1 MKELKSFNVCSHSTL
16 IDERLNNYL
25 SSYSNNSFNF
35 FNQNELIDIINTKE
49 IHIVITKY
57 NYELLKKI
65 RILNKQIH
73 IIAYL
78 DDLNHTHFLESLEL
92 SQIKFIQNIDCLNT
106 FIDSLKECIKNFDS
120 NNSNILALKNGF
132 IYDEYNKNLFKDN
145 KMIVLTKKGKL
156 FLDFLIKNKTKAL
169 SYEEINSEIWNN
181 LMTQDALRSLIKEI
195 RKKTYKEIIK
205 NVSGIGYRID
215 L

>member
-92 SQIKFIQNIDCLNT
+92 SQIKFIQNVDCLNT
-106 FIDSLKECIKNFDS
+106 FIDSLKECIKNLDS
-120 NNSNILALKNGF
+120 NNSNILPLKNGF

>member
-1 MKELKSFNVCSHSTL
+1 MKRLKNFNVCYYSNL
-16 IDERLNNYL
+16 IDERLDNFL
-25 SSYSNNSFNF
+25 SSHLNNSFNYL
-35 FNQNELIDIINTKE
+35 NQDELIDIINTKE

-78 DDLNHTHFLESLEL
+78 DELNQTHLIESLEL
-92 SQIKFIQNIDCLNT
+92 SQIKFIQNLDCLNT
-106 FIDSLKECIKNFDS
+106 FIDSLKECIKNLDS
-120 NNSNILALKNGF
+120 KNSNIVNLKNDF

-145 KMIVLTKKGKL
+145 QIITLTKKGKL
-156 FLDFLIKNKTKAL
+156 FLDFLIKNRTRAL
-169 SYEEINSEIWNN
+169 SYEEINTEVWNGF
-181 LMTQDALRSLIKEI
+181 MTQDALRSLIKEI

-215 L
+215 S

>member
-16 IDERLNNYL
+16 IKERLNNYL

-92 SQIKFIQNIDCLNT
+92 SQIKFIQNVDCLNT
-106 FIDSLKECIKNFDS
+106 FIDSLKECIKNLDS
-120 NNSNILALKNGF
+120 NNSNILPLKNGF

-156 FLDFLIKNKTKAL
+156 FLDFLIKNRTKAL

>member
-1 MKELKSFNVCSHSTL
+1 MKRLKNFNVCYYSNL
-16 IDERLNNYL
+16 IDERLDNFL
-25 SSYSNNSFNF
+25 SSHLNNSFNYL
-35 FNQNELIDIINTKE
+35 NQDELIDIINTKD

-78 DDLNHTHFLESLEL
+78 DELNQTHLIESLEL
-92 SQIKFIQNIDCLNT
+92 SQIKFIQNLDCLNT
-106 FIDSLKECIKNFDS
+106 FIDSLKECIKNLDS
-120 NNSNILALKNGF
+120 KNSNIVNLKNDF

-145 KMIVLTKKGKL
+145 QIITLTKKGKL
-156 FLDFLIKNKTKAL
+156 FLDFLIKNRTRAL
-169 SYEEINSEIWNN
+169 SYEEINTEVWDGF
-181 LMTQDALRSLIKEI
+181 MTQDALRSLIKEI

>member
-1 MKELKSFNVCSHSTL
+1 MKRLKNFNVCYYSNL
-16 IDERLNNYL
+16 IDERLDNFL
-25 SSYSNNSFNF
+25 SSHLNNSFNYL
-35 FNQNELIDIINTKE
+35 NQDELIDIINTKE

-78 DDLNHTHFLESLEL
+78 DELNQTHLIESLEL
-92 SQIKFIQNIDCLNT
+92 SQIKFIQNLDCLNT
-106 FIDSLKECIKNFDS
+106 FIDSLQECIKNLDS
-120 NNSNILALKNGF
+120 KNSNIVNLKNDF

-145 KMIVLTKKGKL
+145 QIITLTKKGKL
-156 FLDFLIKNKTKAL
+156 FLDFLIKNRTRAL
-169 SYEEINSEIWNN
+169 SYEEINTEVWNGF
-181 LMTQDALRSLIKEI
+181 MTQDALRSLIKEI

>member
-1 MKELKSFNVCSHSTL
+1 MKRLKNFNVCYYSNL
-16 IDERLNNYL
+16 IDERLDNFL
-25 SSYSNNSFNF
+25 SSHLNNSFNYL
-35 FNQNELIDIINTKE
+35 NQDELIDIINTKD

-78 DDLNHTHFLESLEL
+78 DELNQTHLIESLEL
-92 SQIKFIQNIDCLNT
+92 SQIKFIQNLDCLNT
-106 FIDSLKECIKNFDS
+106 FIDSLQECIKNLDS
-120 NNSNILALKNGF
+120 KNSNIVNLKNDF

-145 KMIVLTKKGKL
+145 QIITLTKKGKL
-156 FLDFLIKNKTKAL
+156 FLDFLIKNRTRAL
-169 SYEEINSEIWNN
+169 SYEEINMEIWNGF
-181 LMTQDALRSLIKEI
+181 MTQDALRSLIKEI

-215 L
+215 S

>member
-1 MKELKSFNVCSHSTL
+1 MKRLKNFNVCYYSNL
-16 IDERLNNYL
+16 IDERLDNFL
-25 SSYSNNSFNF
+25 SSHLNNSFNYL
-35 FNQNELIDIINTKE
+35 NQDELIDIINTKE

-78 DDLNHTHFLESLEL
+78 DELNQTHLIESLEL
-92 SQIKFIQNIDCLNT
+92 SQIKFIQNLDCLNT
-106 FIDSLKECIKNFDS
+106 FIDSLKECIKNLDS
-120 NNSNILALKNGF
+120 KNSNIVNLKNDF

-145 KMIVLTKKGKL
+145 QIITLTKKGKL
-156 FLDFLIKNKTKAL
+156 FLDFLIKNRTRAL
-169 SYEEINSEIWNN
+169 SYEEINMEIWNGF
-181 LMTQDALRSLIKEI
+181 MTQDALRSLIKEI

-215 L
+215 S

>member
-1 MKELKSFNVCSHSTL
+1 MKRLKNFNVCYYSNL
-16 IDERLNNYL
+16 IDERLDNFL
-25 SSYSNNSFNF
+25 SSHLNNSFNYL
-35 FNQNELIDIINTKE
+35 NQDELIDIINTKD

-78 DDLNHTHFLESLEL
+78 DELNQTHLIESLEL
-92 SQIKFIQNIDCLNT
+92 SQIKFIQNLDCLNT
-106 FIDSLKECIKNFDS
+106 FIDSLKECIKNLDS
-120 NNSNILALKNGF
+120 KNSNIVNLKNDF

-145 KMIVLTKKGKL
+145 QIITLTKKGKL
-156 FLDFLIKNKTKAL
+156 FLDFLIKNRTRAL
-169 SYEEINSEIWNN
+169 SYEEINTEVWDGF
-181 LMTQDALRSLIKEI
+181 MTQDALRSLIKEI

-215 L
+215 S

>member
-78 DDLNHTHFLESLEL
+78 DELNHTHFLESLEL
-92 SQIKFIQNIDCLNT
+92 SQIKFIQNVDCLNT
-106 FIDSLKECIKNFDS
+106 FIDSLKECIKNLDS

-156 FLDFLIKNKTKAL
+156 FLDFLIKNRTKAL

>member
-1 MKELKSFNVCSHSTL
+1 MKRLKNFNVCYYSNL
-16 IDERLNNYL
+16 IDERLDNFL
-25 SSYSNNSFNF
+25 SSHLNNSFNYL
-35 FNQNELIDIINTKE
+35 NQDELIDIINTKD

-78 DDLNHTHFLESLEL
+78 DELNQTHLIESLEL
-92 SQIKFIQNIDCLNT
+92 SQIKFIQNLDCLNT
-106 FIDSLKECIKNFDS
+106 FIDSLQECIKNLDS
-120 NNSNILALKNGF
+120 KNSNIVNLKNDF

-145 KMIVLTKKGKL
+145 QIITLTKKGKL
-156 FLDFLIKNKTKAL
+156 FLDFLIKNRTRAL
-169 SYEEINSEIWNN
+169 SYEEINTEVWNGF
-181 LMTQDALRSLIKEI
+181 MTQDALRSLIKEI

-215 L
+215 S

>member
-92 SQIKFIQNIDCLNT
+92 SQIKFIQNVDCLNT
-106 FIDSLKECIKNFDS
+106 FIDSLKECIKNLDS

-156 FLDFLIKNKTKAL
+156 FLDFLIKNRTKAL

>member
-16 IDERLNNYL
+16 IKERLNNYL

-92 SQIKFIQNIDCLNT
+92 SQIKFIQNVDCLNT
-106 FIDSLKECIKNFDS
+106 FIDSLKECIKNLDS
-120 NNSNILALKNGF
+120 NNSNILTLKNGF

>member
-1 MKELKSFNVCSHSTL
+1 MKRLKNFNVCYYSNL
-16 IDERLNNYL
+16 IDERLDNFL
-25 SSYSNNSFNF
+25 SSHLNNSFNYL
-35 FNQNELIDIINTKE
+35 NQDELIDIINTKE

-78 DDLNHTHFLESLEL
+78 DELNQTHLIESLEL
-92 SQIKFIQNIDCLNT
+92 SQIKFIQNLDCLNT
-106 FIDSLKECIKNFDS
+106 FIDSLQECIKNLDS
-120 NNSNILALKNGF
+120 KNSNIVNLKNDF

-145 KMIVLTKKGKL
+145 QIITLTKKGKL
-156 FLDFLIKNKTKAL
+156 FLDFLIKNRTRAL
-169 SYEEINSEIWNN
+169 SYEEINTEVWNGF
-181 LMTQDALRSLIKEI
+181 MTQDALRSLIKEI

-215 L
+215 S

>member
-16 IDERLNNYL
+16 IKERLNNYL

-92 SQIKFIQNIDCLNT
+92 SQIKFIQNVDCLNT
-106 FIDSLKECIKNFDS
+106 FIDSLKECIKNLDS

-156 FLDFLIKNKTKAL
+156 FLDFLIKNRTKAL

>member
-1 MKELKSFNVCSHSTL
+1 MKELKSFNVCYHSTL
-16 IDERLNNYL
+16 IDESLNNYL
-25 SSYSNNSFNF
+25 SSYSNNSFDF
-35 FNQNELIDIINTKE
+35 FNQDELIDIINTKE

-78 DDLNHTHFLESLEL
+78 DDLNHTHLLESLEL
-92 SQIKFIQNIDCLNT
+92 SQIKIIQNLDCLNT
-106 FIDSLKECIKNFDS
+106 FIDSLKECIKNLDS
-120 NNSNILALKNGF
+120 KNSNIVNLKNGF
-132 IYDEYNKNLFKDN
+132 IYDEYNKNLFRDN
-145 KMIVLTKKGKL
+145 QMIVLTKKGKL
-156 FLDFLIKNKTKAL
+156 FLDFLIKNRTKAL
-169 SYEEINSEIWNN
+169 SYEEINTEVWNN

>member
-1 MKELKSFNVCSHSTL
+1 MKRLKNFNVCYYSNL
-16 IDERLNNYL
+16 IDERLDNFL
-25 SSYSNNSFNF
+25 SSHLNNSFNYL
-35 FNQNELIDIINTKE
+35 NQDELIDIINTKD

-78 DDLNHTHFLESLEL
+78 DELNQTHLIESLEL
-92 SQIKFIQNIDCLNT
+92 SQIKFIQNLDCLNT
-106 FIDSLKECIKNFDS
+106 FIDSLQECIKNLDS
-120 NNSNILALKNGF
+120 KNSNIVNLKNDF

-145 KMIVLTKKGKL
+145 QIITLTKKGKL
-156 FLDFLIKNKTKAL
+156 FLDFLIKNRTRAL
-169 SYEEINSEIWNN
+169 SYEEINTEVWNGF
-181 LMTQDALRSLIKEI
+181 MTQDALRSLIKEI

>member
-92 SQIKFIQNIDCLNT
+92 SQIKFIQNVDCLNT
-106 FIDSLKECIKNFDS
+106 FIDSLKECIKNLDS

>member
-1 MKELKSFNVCSHSTL
+1 MKRLKNFNVCYYSNL
-16 IDERLNNYL
+16 IDERLDNFL
-25 SSYSNNSFNF
+25 SSHLNNSFNYL
-35 FNQNELIDIINTKE
+35 NQDELIDIINTKD

-78 DDLNHTHFLESLEL
+78 DELNQTHLIESLEL
-92 SQIKFIQNIDCLNT
+92 SQIKFIQNLDCLNT
-106 FIDSLKECIKNFDS
+106 FIDSLKECIKNLDS
-120 NNSNILALKNGF
+120 KNSNIVNLKNDF

-145 KMIVLTKKGKL
+145 QIITLTKKGKL
-156 FLDFLIKNKTKAL
+156 FLDFLIKNRTRAL
-169 SYEEINSEIWNN
+169 SYEEINTEVWNGF
-181 LMTQDALRSLIKEI
+181 MTQDALRSLIKEI

-215 L
+215 S

>member
-1 MKELKSFNVCSHSTL
+1 MKELKSFNVCYHSTL
-16 IDERLNNYL
+16 IDESLNNYL
-25 SSYSNNSFNF
+25 SSYSNNSFDF
-35 FNQNELIDIINTKE
+35 FNQDELIDIINTKE

-78 DDLNHTHFLESLEL
+78 DDLNHTHLLESLEL
-92 SQIKFIQNIDCLNT
+92 SQIKIIQNLDCLNT
-106 FIDSLKECIKNFDS
+106 FIDSLKECIKNLDS
-120 NNSNILALKNGF
+120 KNSNIVNLKNGF

-145 KMIVLTKKGKL
+145 QMIVLTKKGKL
-156 FLDFLIKNKTKAL
+156 FLDFLIKNRTKAL
-169 SYEEINSEIWNN
+169 SYEEINTEVWNN

>member
-1 MKELKSFNVCSHSTL
+1 MKRLKNFNVCYYSNL
-16 IDERLNNYL
+16 IDERLDNFL
-25 SSYSNNSFNF
+25 SSHLNNSFNYL
-35 FNQNELIDIINTKE
+35 NQDELIDIINTKE

-78 DDLNHTHFLESLEL
+78 DELNQTHLIESLEL
-92 SQIKFIQNIDCLNT
+92 SQIKFIQNLDCLNT
-106 FIDSLKECIKNFDS
+106 FIDSLKECIKNLDS
-120 NNSNILALKNGF
+120 KNSNIVNLKNDF

-145 KMIVLTKKGKL
+145 QIITLTKKGKL
-156 FLDFLIKNKTKAL
+156 FLDFLIKNRTRAL
-169 SYEEINSEIWNN
+169 SYEEINTEVWDGF
-181 LMTQDALRSLIKEI
+181 MTQDALRSLIKEI

-215 L
+215 S